1 MRRSLAAATVT
12 GTLVALGA
20 CGSDNSDPAASTVA
34 GEAPSSTYEV
44 DPANFAHPVENPYF
58 PLKPGTTRRYR
69 GADEGRQAFEVF
81 SVTSKTK
88 TIQGVETRVI
98 TDRLYED
105 GKLHES
111 TEDWYVPDREGTVW
125 YFGEATMTIGS
136 NGKPNGTS
144 GSWEAGV
151 DGAEAGIFMP
161 AKPKVGQAF
170 RQEFYKG
177 EAEDSGRV
185 LSTDELAQ
193 VPAGKYRDAL
203 LTKDFTP
210 LEPDVLE
217 YKLYVK
223 GVGPVLTLTAS
234 GGAGREELL
243 TVDQI
248 TGSDGTGPLGH
259 PNP

>member
-1 MRRSLAAATVT
+1 MRRARRSMSRSLVAATVT

-34 GEAPSSTYEV
+34 GEAPSSAYEV

-69 GADEGRQAFEVF
+69 GSDEGRQAFEVF

-88 TIQGVETRVI
+88 TIQGVKTRVI

-177 EAEDSGRV
+177 EAEDKFKI
-185 LSTDELAQ
+185 LSLRAPVK
-193 VPAGKYRDAL
+193 VPYVSTRRAM
-203 LTKDFTP
+203 LTTEFTR
-210 LEPDVLE
+210 LEPGAISHKYYVRGVGQVLE
-217 YKLYVK
+217 QDVRGGNERLALVSVK
-223 GVGPVLTLTAS
+223 RG
-234 GGAGREELL
+234 
-243 TVDQI
+243 
-248 TGSDGTGPLGH
+248 
-259 PNP
+259 